1 MMTKECSSRELALD
15 VLLAVTRDGE
25 YSHIALK
32 NTLDKYQYLEKQERA
47 FLTRLVEGTLE
58 NMIQIDYIL
67 NAFSKTKV
75 HKMKPVIRCILR
87 SGVYQICFMEAVPDS
102 AACNEAVK
110 LAGKRG
116 FTNLK
121 GFVNGVLRNIARNK
135 EQIVYPKKEADW
147 AEYLSVMYSLP
158 KWLVCQWEEEYG
170 RNVTEEIAEAF
181 LQERPTCIRVNT
193 EQITKTALIEEL
205 QKEGIEVTESEELE
219 EALYISGYDYL
230 NKISAF
236 CKGYFYV
243 QDISSMMAAKTAN
256 PKKGDLVLDV
266 CAAPGGKSIHMAQL
280 MAGTGKV
287 VARDLTPYK
296 VALIEENINR
306 CQVKNMVAECAD
318 ARIFDAHMEEK
329 ADIVIADLPCSGLG
343 VIGKKKDIKYNMTR
357 EKEAELVRLQR
368 EILEVAVRYVKRG
381 GTLIYST
388 CTIHRAENEDNAEWL
403 ALHFPEMELVSQK
416 QIFPN
421 RQGNDGFFIAE
432 FRKKQDAK

>member
-1 MMTKECSSRELALD
+1 MTKECSPRELALD

-47 FLTRLVEGTLE
+47 FITRLVEGTLE
-58 NMIQIDYIL
+58 NMIRIDYIL

-87 SGVYQICFMEAVPDS
+87 SGVYQICFMDAVPDS

-116 FTNLK
+116 FHTLK

-135 EQIVYPKKEADW
+135 ENIVYPSKETEW
-147 AEYLSVMYSLP
+147 EKYLSVMYSLP
-158 KWLVCQWEEEYG
+158 EWLVCQWEEEYG
-170 RNVTEEIAEAF
+170 REITKKIAQVFLEEK
-181 LQERPTCIRVNT
+181 PTCIRVNT
-193 EQITKTALIEEL
+193 EQITKEALIKEL
-205 QKEGIEVTESEELE
+205 TEEGIAVTESKEIE

-236 CKGYFYV
+236 RKGYFYI
-243 QDISSMMAAKTAN
+243 QDISSMMVARTAD
-256 PKKGDLVLDV
+256 PQKGNLILDV

-280 MAGTGKV
+280 MQGTGRV
-287 VARDLTPYK
+287 IARDLTPYK
-296 VALIEENINR
+296 VALIEENIRR
-306 CQVKNMVAECAD
+306 CKVTNMEAECAD
-318 ARIFDAHMEEK
+318 ARIFDAAMEEK

-343 VIGKKKDIKYNMTR
+343 VIGKKKDIKYKMTK

-368 EILEVAVRYVKRG
+368 EILETAVRYVKPQG
-381 GTLIYST
+381 KLIYST
-388 CTIHRAENEDNAEWL
+388 CTIHRAENEENAAWL
-403 ALHFPEMELVSQK
+403 AEHFPELDLISQK
-416 QIFPN
+416 QIFPGE
-421 RQGNDGFFIAE
+421 QGNDGFFIAG
-432 FRKKQDAK
+432 FRKK